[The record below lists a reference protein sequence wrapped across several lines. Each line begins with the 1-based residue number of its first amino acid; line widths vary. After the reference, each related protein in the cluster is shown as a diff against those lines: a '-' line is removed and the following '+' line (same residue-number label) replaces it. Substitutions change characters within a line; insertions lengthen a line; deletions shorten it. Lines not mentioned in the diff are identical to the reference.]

1 MNKKLEEILSKEI
14 SKKFTNFNS
23 KHNEL
28 LIKKLINE
36 EEDENKR
43 NYFKRLFNLKFI
55 DCLKQF
61 RGEEKF
67 EELEGLEFFDN
78 INEIKFEYLNEYK
91 DGEEY
96 IKKLRDYLHNYEKN
110 INAKK
115 GKIKKQNDE
124 LAQNN

>member
-1 MNKKLEEILSKEI
+1 M
-14 SKKFTNFNS
+14 
-23 KHNEL
+23 
-28 LIKKLINE
+28 
-36 EEDENKR
+36 
-43 NYFKRLFNLKFI
+43 
-55 DCLKQF
+55 KQF
-61 RGEEKF
+61 QGEEKF

-115 GKIKKQNDE
+115 GKIEKQNDE
-124 LAQNN
+124 LAQIN